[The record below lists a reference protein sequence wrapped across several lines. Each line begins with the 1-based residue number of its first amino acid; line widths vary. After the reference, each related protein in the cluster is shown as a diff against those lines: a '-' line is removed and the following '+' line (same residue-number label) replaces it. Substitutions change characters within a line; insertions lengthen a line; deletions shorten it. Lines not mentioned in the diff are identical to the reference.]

1 MKIDIP
7 IAIIISAII
16 IATSIYLVSFKDPLS
31 NCINLVMKD
40 SNTSATRAAR
50 LCSGAGYK

>member
-1 MKIDIP
+1 MKINIS
-7 IAIIISAII
+7 IAIIISSII
-16 IATSIYLVSFKDPLS
+16 IATSIYLVSLKDPLT
-31 NCINLVMKD
+31 NCINLVMKE

>member
-16 IATSIYLVSFKDPLS
+16 IATSIYLVSLKDPLS
-31 NCINLVMKD
+31 NCINLVMKESD
-40 SNTSATRAAR
+40 ASVTRAAR
-50 LCSGAGYK
+50 LCSGAGYQ